1 MLQFYLSFNK
11 AVVTERATE
20 RHMDVEK
27 LGRLKSKMETTEYM
41 KFHRNS
47 IEIHSAKLDTS

>member
-1 MLQFYLSFNK
+1 MLQFYLSFSK

-27 LGRLKSKMETTEYM
+27 HGRLKSKMEATGYM

-47 IEIHSAKLDTS
+47 IEMHSARLDTS